1 MFVLLTVVLVIL
13 SLIISSSTSLKFFT
27 NVVRHPGLKSESE
40 SNSPTSTESK
50 LSCELRSSS
59 YNARNSSCASLISF
73 FSYNKNKNNSHFSN
87 INNYLAFLICPISL
101 VSYYNKSNQLFLLSK
116 SVQLVQLLTDKQFVC
131 LLFEILW
138 HICVRP
144 FESNEKKEIYFS

>member
-1 MFVLLTVVLVIL
+1 MFVLLTVVRVIL

-40 SNSPTSTESK
+40 CNSSTSTESK

-73 FSYNKNKNNSHFSN
+73 FSYNKNKNNSHFS
-87 INNYLAFLICPISL
+87 NYLAFLICPISL